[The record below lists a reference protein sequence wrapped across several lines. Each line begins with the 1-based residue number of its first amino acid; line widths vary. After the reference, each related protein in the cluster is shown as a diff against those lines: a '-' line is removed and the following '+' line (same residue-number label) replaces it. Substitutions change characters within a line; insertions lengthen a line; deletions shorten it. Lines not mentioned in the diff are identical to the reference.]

1 MDQYINTNGIRLHY
15 VDHGGTGEVLILLH
29 GLTANAHFFDGLIHA
44 GLNASLHVV
53 AVDLRGRGLSDK
65 PDSDYSMDTHAQD
78 ILGLLDAL
86 DLPEAVIGGHSF
98 GGLLTMYIAAKYPER
113 VKKMVILDAGVMH
126 PDTLDLIQP
135 ALARLGKPVSSW
147 EIYLQAIKN
156 SPYYTDGFWD
166 ADLEAYYRADVETL
180 PDGSVRSY
188 ARPAAMLEAV
198 KGGLDADWERLMP
211 LAKQPAI
218 LLNAPEGFGVPGSP
232 PLMTYEGAQATVQA
246 LGNCRYVQHTG
257 HHYTMVFGKN
267 APAAIKAI
275 TEFLQGDFTPIR
287 HF

>member
-1 MDQYINTNGIRLHY
+1 MDRYINTNGIRLH
-15 VDHGGTGEVLILLH
+15 VIDHSGKGEILVLLH
-29 GLTANAHFFDGLIHA
+29 GLTANAHFFDGLVHA
-44 GLNASLHVV
+44 GLTERLHII

-65 PDSDYSMDTHAQD
+65 PESDYSMEAHAQD

-86 DLPEAVIGGHSF
+86 DLPQAVIGGHSF
-98 GGLLTMYIAAKYPER
+98 GGLLTMYIAATYPER
-113 VKKMVILDAGVMH
+113 VKKMVIMDAGVMH
-126 PDTLDLIQP
+126 PNTLDLIQP
-135 ALARLGKPVSSW
+135 AMERLGKPVPSW

-188 ARPAAMLEAV
+188 ARPNAMTEAV
-198 KGGLDADWERLMP
+198 KGGLNANWEQLMP

-218 LLNAPEGFGVPGSP
+218 LINAPEGFGAPGSP

-246 LGNCRYVQHTG
+246 LGNCRYVRHAG
-257 HHYTMVFGKN
+257 HHYTMIFGKN
-267 APAAIKAI
+267 ASPAVKAI
-275 TEFLQGDFTPIR
+275 TEFVLEP
-287 HF
+287 